1 MSVGNRV
8 FLKRNLPESSIVEA
22 FKQLPVANVA
32 DTMGR
37 SCALNSEIR
46 LISSP
51 DLPIMAGAALTV
63 KARPGDNLM
72 LHKALDMAGEGDV
85 IVVSNDGDR
94 THSLMGEIMAVYA
107 QHTRKIA
114 GIVLDGP
121 IRDIEELSRMH
132 MFLYATG
139 STPGGPYKE
148 GPGEVN
154 VPVSIGNIAVMPG
167 DIVLGDRDGVIV
179 IPRKDAAVILEEAKK
194 YAALDAGKVEAA
206 KNGTS
211 KRQWVEDTLVKK
223 QVEMIDD
230 IYRAD

>member
-8 FLKRNLPESSIVEA
+8 FLQRELPDPALVER
-22 FKQLPVANVA
+22 FKKLPAANVA

-37 SCALNSEIR
+37 SCALSSQIR

-51 DLPIMAGAALTV
+51 KEPIMAGAALTV

-72 LHKALDMAGEGDV
+72 LHKALDMAGEGDI

-107 QHTRKIA
+107 EHTRKVT

-121 IRDIEELSRMH
+121 IRDIEELSQMN
-132 MFLYATG
+132 MFLYAAG

-154 VPVSIGNIAVMPG
+154 VPISIGNIAVNPG
-167 DIVLGDRDGVIV
+167 DIILGDRDGVIV
-179 IPRKDAAVILEEAKK
+179 IPLKDAPAIIEEAEK
-194 YAALDAGKVEAA
+194 YAAMDAGKVEAA

-223 QVEMIDD
+223 NVEIIDGK
-230 IYRAD
+230 YPR

>member
-8 FLKRNLPESSIVEA
+8 FLKRNLPDSSIVEA
-22 FKQLPVANVA
+22 FKQLPAANVA

-37 SCALNSEIR
+37 SCALSSEIR
-46 LISSP
+46 LISIP

-167 DIVLGDRDGVIV
+167 DIILGDRDGVIV

>member
-8 FLKRNLPESSIVEA
+8 FLKRNLPDSSIVEA
-22 FKQLPVANVA
+22 FKQLPAANVA

-37 SCALNSEIR
+37 SCALSSEIR

-51 DLPIMAGAALTV
+51 DLPIRAGAALTV

-121 IRDIEELSRMH
+121 IREIEELSRMH

>member
-8 FLKRNLPESSIVEA
+8 FLKRNLPAKELVEE
-22 FKQLPVANVA
+22 FRNLPAANVA

-37 SCALNSEIR
+37 SCALSSEIR

-51 DLPIMAGAALTV
+51 KQAMAGAALTV

-85 IVVSNDGDR
+85 IIVSNDGDR
-94 THSLMGEIMAVYA
+94 THSLMGEIMAVYGA
-107 QHTRKIA
+107 HTRKIA

-121 IRDIEELSRMH
+121 IRDIEELSQME
-132 MFLYATG
+132 MPLYATG

-154 VPVSIGNIAVMPG
+154 VPISIGNIAVMPG
-167 DIVLGDRDGVIV
+167 DIILGDRDGVIV
-179 IPRKDAAVILEEAKK
+179 IPRKDAPEILEAAKK

-223 QVEMIDD
+223 QVEIID
-230 IYRAD
+230 RAYEEE